1 MIIGILAVAAAA
13 TCLGIMPSMQKEL
26 LITGLPMNSLMFF
39 TNWLITLVC
48 VFMAAVKKS
57 SFRAKPKQWGQA
69 MLMGTAGMLLT
80 ALLLNFSYMYLPVG
94 MSIMLNFLYPTI
106 VCVVMGTVFRQGF
119 TRLQIMA
126 IAASVTGMIF
136 LAGGGGAFKVIG
148 IVAALVSAFTYGGY
162 LIANEIGPAND
173 LPLEIKLFYVSLP
186 GTLLYTVLA
195 PATGSLA
202 LPEGGAFGWLCLL
215 GSGLFT
221 SGGYFLMMYG
231 IRRLGAS
238 TAAFVSMLE
247 PIVSAVV
254 GTIWF
259 RDSLSFGMV
268 AGGCL
273 VILSIFLI
281 ALDGSHKAKNG

>member
-1 MIIGILAVAAAA
+1 MPWYYAEYAKRASDHRAADEQSDV
-13 TCLGIMPSMQKEL
+13 LYQ
-26 LITGLPMNSLMFF
+26 
-39 TNWLITLVC
+39 LVDYFGMC
-48 VFMAAVKKS
+48 VYGSGQKS

-162 LIANEIGPAND
+162 LIANEIDRQMTFRWKLSFFMYPFRVPCFIRF
-173 LPLEIKLFYVSLP
+173 LHLQRVPLRCLRAGRLDGYVSLVRDF
-186 GTLLYTVLA
+186 LH
-195 PATGSLA
+195 PAA
-202 LPEGGAFGWLCLL
+202 
-215 GSGLFT
+215 
-221 SGGYFLMMYG
+221 
-231 IRRLGAS
+231 
-238 TAAFVSMLE
+238 
-247 PIVSAVV
+247 
-254 GTIWF
+254 
-259 RDSLSFGMV
+259 
-268 AGGCL
+268 
-273 VILSIFLI
+273 IF
-281 ALDGSHKAKNG
+281 S